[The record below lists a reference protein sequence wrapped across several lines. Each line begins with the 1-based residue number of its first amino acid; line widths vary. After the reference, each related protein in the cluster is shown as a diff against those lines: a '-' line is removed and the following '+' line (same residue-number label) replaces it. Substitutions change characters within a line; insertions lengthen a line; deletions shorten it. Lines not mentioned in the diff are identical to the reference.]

1 MPDNVIHELQQPLTL
16 INVSDVTE
24 EEHEKVR
31 NSGTTATSTSC
42 RGWPLAQ
49 AMLSPRAGAST
60 PHPAAT
66 MVGTGATGAGAV
78 LPPVYPIWRSDG
90 RMLTFVRHT
99 LVPKW
104 PPVAHVI
111 NSPQPTH
118 RRMPFVTITP
128 LRSVHSVNAHRQ
140 MSLQL

>member
-31 NSGTTATSTSC
+31 NSGTTATSTTC

-49 AMLSPRAGAST
+49 AMLSPMAGAST

-66 MVGTGATGAGAV
+66 MVGAGATGAGAV
-78 LPPVYPIWRSDG
+78 LPPVIPSGEAREDCHGS
-90 RMLTFVRHT
+90 L
-99 LVPKW
+99 
-104 PPVAHVI
+104 
-111 NSPQPTH
+111 
-118 RRMPFVTITP
+118 
-128 LRSVHSVNAHRQ
+128 LRSC
-140 MSLQL
+140 SLSCGTHLSQNGYQWRT

>member
-24 EEHEKVR
+24 GEHEKVR

-49 AMLSPRAGAST
+49 AMLSPRASAST

-66 MVGTGATGAGAV
+66 MVGAGATGAGAV
-78 LPPVYPIWRSDG
+78 LPPVIPSGEAREDCIS
-90 RMLTFVRHT
+90 
-99 LVPKW
+99 
-104 PPVAHVI
+104 
-111 NSPQPTH
+111 
-118 RRMPFVTITP
+118 
-128 LRSVHSVNAHRQ
+128 
-140 MSLQL
+140 